1 MLQPERYPDVAKSSR
16 RPVIVVLAALAAV
29 GAIVFGMSQWLHARD
44 YESTDDAFVDGPI
57 IPISPKVPGRL
68 TEVLVHENQEVKK
81 DELLVRID
89 PRDYDVSV
97 LQKQAA
103 VDVANAKMESARS
116 SVEQAKAHI
125 TTLREAGEAL
135 VASVVAA
142 SSEALKSKQDLVR
155 TERLTKTGVLSVQDL
170 EHTSATSSSD
180 AAKLE
185 SSRKQASA
193 AKAFLEEAVSQE
205 SVAESQVKAA
215 DAEVRAADADLAQA
229 KLQRSYTEIVAP
241 QDGRVTKKAAEPGA
255 YVQVAQTLFSLV
267 PRDLWVSANF
277 KETQLRDMQPG
288 QPVEI
293 EIDAYG
299 RKLRGHVDSIMAGSG
314 ARFSL
319 LPPENATG
327 NFVKVVQRVPVKI
340 LFDEPSEHLIGP
352 GMSVVPTVH
361 VRSSVGSEVILGITA
376 LVSAI
381 IAFVVARRILKA

>member
-1 MLQPERYPDVAKSSR
+1 
-16 RPVIVVLAALAAV
+16 
-29 GAIVFGMSQWLHARD
+29 MSQWLHARD

-229 KLQRSYTEIVAP
+229 KLQRSYTKIVAP